1 MTSCATLVK
10 KEKREKEE
18 TNLLMPPD
26 VLSELEI
33 NRVQF
38 LYDNLPDFVAY
49 GRYTMHFMFNR
60 SEGTFKMYKLSDTVY
75 VKLDDNRT
83 FVIVWDSLMNVR
95 PTGRDV
101 DIDVGTDTV
110 VIRWNGNRVVLM
122 DDLLIAYRGKGVNL
136 RMEDYSYE
144 PVLHPRRLIVRSMGA
159 SIIMMVDSIKP
170 LP

>member
-1 MTSCATLVK
+1 
-10 KEKREKEE
+10 
-18 TNLLMPPD
+18 MPPD

-60 SEGTFKMYKLSDTVY
+60 SEGTFRMYKLSDTVY

-144 PVLHPRRLIVRSMGA
+144 PVLHPRRLILRSMGA

>member
-1 MTSCATLVK
+1 MYDVLGKTLVFMGVVLVVVGLVF
-10 KEKREKEE
+10 
-18 TNLLMPPD
+18 LL
-26 VLSELEI
+26 
-33 NRVQF
+33 
-38 LYDNLPDFVAY
+38 LPKAISGGIPLDF
-49 GRYTMHFMFNR
+49 HFR
-60 SEGTFKMYKLSDTVY
+60 
-75 VKLDDNRT
+75 
-83 FVIVWDSLMNVR
+83 WDSLMNVR